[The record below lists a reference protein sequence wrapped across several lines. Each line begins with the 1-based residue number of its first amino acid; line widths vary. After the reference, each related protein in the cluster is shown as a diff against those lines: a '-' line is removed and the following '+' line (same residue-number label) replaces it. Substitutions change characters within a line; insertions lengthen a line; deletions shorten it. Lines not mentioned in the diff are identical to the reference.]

1 MRNIGLGTSCS
12 GEPLLDALHVLAARP
27 VLPRVYV
34 VASMLM
40 SPLMG
45 PIVASSF
52 GLATFRREL
61 FTHGWRNTIVLLV
74 SEEKMLIGDA
84 IS

>member
-1 MRNIGLGTSCS
+1 MR
-12 GEPLLDALHVLAARP
+12 V
-27 VLPRVYV
+27 RVYV

-52 GLATFRREL
+52 GLATFRKEL
-61 FTHGWRNTIVLLV
+61 FVDGWRNTIILMV
-74 SEEKMLIGDA
+74 SET
-84 IS
+84 